1 MKVISS
7 ALNSTYNKERLY
19 KIILGPHISE
29 KVSVLGDDK
38 SQYAFKVL
46 KDATKGEVKKAVEEL
61 FQVTVTDVS
70 VLNVKGKVKR
80 TARGFSRKK
89 NWKKAYVS
97 VQEGQEID
105 YMVVE

>member
-38 SQYAFKVL
+38 NQYAFKVL
-46 KDATKGEVKKAVEEL
+46 KDASKGEVKKAVEEL
-61 FQVTVTDVS
+61 FQVTVTGVC